1 MAVPFSLPGRRTSHQ
16 SLRCIRSIRGAAIST
31 LCGGCPSPCNESE
44 NDVMSESLP
53 PVINQPSPASAQ
65 TIPGQIPAVQTLGL
79 TRTYGTMMALN
90 ALDLTVQQGDLF
102 GFIGS
107 NGAGKTTTLRI
118 LATFLAPTA
127 GQALVLGHDVGRD
140 ADAVRHVIGYMP
152 DFFGVYKDMEVTE
165 YLDFFGACY
174 KIPTAQREKTVN
186 DVLELVGLS
195 EKKGALI
202 GALSR
207 GMQQRLGLARVLIH
221 DPQLLLLDEPASGLD
236 PRARI
241 EMMAILQELQRLGK
255 TIIISSHILSE
266 LQTLC
271 NRVAIIEKGKLIYS
285 GPVQGV
291 RDQMAQGRVVWVRVS
306 SDQPHAIQLL
316 KTRPEVSEVSTVDG
330 EIKIT
335 LSNHDIDHS
344 IIADVLV
351 RGGARLIELRE
362 DEIGLEEV
370 FMRVTRGE
378 TQ

>member
-1 MAVPFSLPGRRTSHQ
+1 M
-16 SLRCIRSIRGAAIST
+16 ST
-31 LCGGCPSPCNESE
+31 PA
-44 NDVMSESLP
+44 P
-53 PVINQPSPASAQ
+53 PQA
-65 TIPGQIPAVQTLGL
+65 AVQTIGL
-79 TRTYGTMMALN
+79 TRTYGQMVALN
-90 ALDLTVQQGDLF
+90 SLDLTVYKGDLF

-118 LATFLAPTA
+118 LATFLTPTA
-127 GQALVLGHDVGRD
+127 GQAIVLGHDVVRE

-221 DPQLLLLDEPASGLD
+221 DPQVLLLDEPASGLD

-241 EMMAILQELQRLGK
+241 EMMAILQELQRMGK

-271 NRVAIIEKGKLIYS
+271 NRVAIIERGKLIYS

-291 RDQMAQGRVVWVRVS
+291 RDQMATGRIVWVRVK
-306 SDQPHAIQLL
+306 SDPEKAIEIL
-316 KTRPEVSEVSTVDG
+316 KARAEVTEAVTERWADQSDACRSRDG
-330 EIKIT
+330 PQ
-335 LSNHDIDHS
+335 H
-344 IIADVLV
+344 
-351 RGGARLIELRE
+351 RGRGACAGRGARARGARRRVGAGRSVPEGDARRDAVRSLIR
-362 DEIGLEEV
+362 
-370 FMRVTRGE
+370 
-378 TQ
+378 

>member
-1 MAVPFSLPGRRTSHQ
+1 MT
-16 SLRCIRSIRGAAIST
+16 T
-31 LCGGCPSPCNESE
+31 PSAP
-44 NDVMSESLP
+44 
-53 PVINQPSPASAQ
+53 
-65 TIPGQIPAVQTLGL
+65 PAVQTFDLS
-79 TRTYGTMMALN
+79 RTYGSMTALSGLN
-90 ALDLTVQQGDLF
+90 LTVNRGDLF

-118 LATFLAPTA
+118 LATFLTPSGGRAE
-127 GQALVLGHDVGRD
+127 VLGKDVVKD
-140 ADAVRHVIGYMP
+140 ADAVRHMIGYMP

-174 KIPTAQREKTVN
+174 RIPSGRREKTVA

-241 EMMAILQELQRLGK
+241 EMMAILQELQRMGK
-255 TIIISSHILSE
+255 SIIISSHILSE
-266 LQTLC
+266 LQSLC
-271 NRVAIIEKGKLIYS
+271 NRVAIIERGKLIYS

-291 RDQMAQGRVVWVRVS
+291 RDQMASGRTFWVSVASNLASAGELLRAHPEISAVDEEEGRLKVVLKDHE
-306 SDQPHAIQLL
+306 SDP
-316 KTRPEVSEVSTVDG
+316 
-330 EIKIT
+330 
-335 LSNHDIDHS
+335 S
-344 IIADVLV
+344 IVADVLV
-351 RGGARLIELRE
+351 KGGARLTGLRE
-362 DEIGLEEV
+362 EELGLEEV
-370 FMRVTRGE
+370 FLRVTRGE

>member
-1 MAVPFSLPGRRTSHQ
+1 
-16 SLRCIRSIRGAAIST
+16 
-31 LCGGCPSPCNESE
+31 
-44 NDVMSESLP
+44 MSAP
-53 PVINQPSPASAQ
+53 PL
-65 TIPGQIPAVQTLGL
+65 PAVQTLGL
-79 TRTYGTMMALN
+79 TRMYGSMVALS
-90 ALDLTVQQGDLF
+90 ALDLTVNQGDLF

-118 LATFLAPTA
+118 LATFLTPTA
-127 GQALVLGHDVGRD
+127 GQALVLGHDVVRD

-221 DPQLLLLDEPASGLD
+221 DPKVLLLDEPASGLD

-241 EMMAILQELQRLGK
+241 EMMAILQELQRMGK

-271 NRVAIIEKGKLIYS
+271 NRVAIIEKGKLIYA

-291 RDQMAQGRVVWVRVS
+291 RDQASSGRVVWVKVS
-306 SDQPHAIQLL
+306 SDQSRAIELL
-316 KTRPEVSEVSTVDG
+316 KTRSEVSAADSEDG
-330 EIKIT
+330 RIKVT
-335 LSNHDIDHS
+335 LVNHDIDHS
-344 IIADVLV
+344 LIAETLV
-351 RGGARLIELRE
+351 TGGAKLTELRE
-362 DEIGLEEV
+362 DELGLEEV
-370 FMRVTRGE
+370 FLRVTRGE

>member
-1 MAVPFSLPGRRTSHQ
+1 
-16 SLRCIRSIRGAAIST
+16 
-31 LCGGCPSPCNESE
+31 
-44 NDVMSESLP
+44 MSDQQP
-53 PVINQPSPASAQ
+53 PL
-65 TIPGQIPAVQTLGL
+65 PAVQTSGL
-79 TRTYGTMMALN
+79 TRMYGNIAALYG
-90 ALDLTVQQGDLF
+90 LDLIVNQGDLF

-118 LATFLAPTA
+118 LATFLAPSA
-127 GQALVLGHDVGRD
+127 GSARVLGYDVVRN
-140 ADAVRHVIGYMP
+140 ADQVRHVIGYMP

-195 EKKGALI
+195 EKKGSLI

-291 RDQMAQGRVVWVRVS
+291 RDQMSQGRVIWVRVS
-306 SDQPHAIQLL
+306 SDQSKAIELL
-316 KTRPEVSEVSTVDG
+316 KVRPEITEVSTVDG
-330 EIKIT
+330 EIKII
-335 LSNHDIDHS
+335 LANHEIDHS
-344 IIADVLV
+344 IVADVLV
-351 RGGARLIELRE
+351 HGGAKLTELRE

>member
-1 MAVPFSLPGRRTSHQ
+1 MYGSL
-16 SLRCIRSIRGAAIST
+16 AALS
-31 LCGGCPSPCNESE
+31 
-44 NDVMSESLP
+44 D
-53 PVINQPSPASAQ
+53 
-65 TIPGQIPAVQTLGL
+65 
-79 TRTYGTMMALN
+79 LN
-90 ALDLTVQQGDLF
+90 LTVNRGDLF

-118 LATFLAPTA
+118 LSTFLTPSA
-127 GQALVLGHDVGRD
+127 GSAHVLGHDVVRE

-174 KIPTAQREKTVN
+174 KIPSAQREKTVK
-186 DVLELVGLS
+186 DVLELVGLT
-195 EKKGALI
+195 EKQGALI

-271 NRVAIIEKGKLIYS
+271 NRVGIIEKGKLIYS

-291 RDQMAQGRVVWVRVS
+291 RDQMSQGRVIWVRVS
-306 SDQPHAIQLL
+306 TDQSQAVELL
-316 KTRPEVSEVSTVDG
+316 RTRPEIAEVSTIDG

-335 LSNHDIDHS
+335 LAGEDTDHS
-344 IIADVLV
+344 VVADVLV
-351 RGGARLIELRE
+351 RGGARLLELRE

>member
-1 MAVPFSLPGRRTSHQ
+1 MDA
-16 SLRCIRSIRGAAIST
+16 
-31 LCGGCPSPCNESE
+31 
-44 NDVMSESLP
+44 P
-53 PVINQPSPASAQ
+53 P
-65 TIPGQIPAVQTLGL
+65 IPAVQTLGL
-79 TRTYGTMMALN
+79 TRMYGSMAALSDLN
-90 ALDLTVQQGDLF
+90 LTVNKGDLF

-118 LATFLAPTA
+118 LATFLAPSAGTA
-127 GQALVLGHDVGRD
+127 VILGHDVVKH

-221 DPQLLLLDEPASGLD
+221 DPKVLLLDEPASGLD

-241 EMMAILQELQRLGK
+241 EMMAILEELQRLGK

-266 LQTLC
+266 LQNLC
-271 NRVAIIEKGKLIYS
+271 NRVAIIERGRLIYS

-291 RDQMAQGRVVWVRVS
+291 RDQMSAGLIYWVTVN
-306 SDQPHAIQLL
+306 SDQYHALEIL
-316 KTRPEVSEVSTVDG
+316 KTRPEVTEATGIDGQVKVTLKDQEVDPG
-330 EIKIT
+330 F
-335 LSNHDIDHS
+335 
-344 IIADVLV
+344 IAEVLV
-351 RGGARLIELRE
+351 QGGLRLTGLWE
-362 DEIGLEEV
+362 DELGLEEV
-370 FMRVTRGE
+370 FLRVTRGE

>member
-1 MAVPFSLPGRRTSHQ
+1 MSNEIVPP
-16 SLRCIRSIRGAAIST
+16 
-31 LCGGCPSPCNESE
+31 
-44 NDVMSESLP
+44 
-53 PVINQPSPASAQ
+53 
-65 TIPGQIPAVQTLGL
+65 IPAVQTIGL
-79 TRTYGTMMALN
+79 TRTFGAMTALA
-90 ALDLTVQQGDLF
+90 ALDLTILRGDLF

-118 LATFLAPTA
+118 LATFLTPSAGTA
-127 GQALVLGHDVGRD
+127 RVLGHDVVRE

-221 DPQLLLLDEPASGLD
+221 DPQVLLLDEPASGLD

-241 EMMAILQELQRLGK
+241 EMMAILQELQKMGK

-271 NRVAIIEKGKLIYS
+271 NRVAIIEKGRLIYS

-291 RDQMAQGRVVWVRVS
+291 RDQMSTGRIVWVRVT
-306 SDQPHAIQLL
+306 SDQTRAIELL
-316 KTRPEVSEVSTVDG
+316 KQRSEITEAVALDG
-330 EIKIT
+330 QIKIT
-335 LSNHDIDHS
+335 LLDHETDQS
-344 IIADVLV
+344 IVADALV
-351 RGGARLIELRE
+351 HGGAKLVELRE
-362 DEIGLEEV
+362 DELGLEEV
-370 FMRVTRGE
+370 FLRVTRGE

>member
-1 MAVPFSLPGRRTSHQ
+1 M
-16 SLRCIRSIRGAAIST
+16 ST
-31 LCGGCPSPCNESE
+31 P
-44 NDVMSESLP
+44 
-53 PVINQPSPASAQ
+53 PASE
-65 TIPGQIPAVQTLGL
+65 PKPAVQTSGL
-79 TRTYGTMMALN
+79 TRLYGSMVALSN
-90 ALDLTVQQGDLF
+90 LDLTVNQGDLF

-118 LATFLAPTA
+118 LATFLAPSGGSA
-127 GQALVLGHDVGRD
+127 SVLGHDVVRE
-140 ADAVRHVIGYMP
+140 ADAVRHIIGYMP

-174 KIPTAQREKTVN
+174 KIPSSKREQTVS

-195 EKKGALI
+195 EKRGALI

-221 DPQLLLLDEPASGLD
+221 DPKVLLLDEPASGLD

-241 EMMAILQELQRLGK
+241 EVMAILQELQRMGK

-266 LQTLC
+266 LQNLC

-291 RDQMAQGRVVWVRVS
+291 RDQLATGRVMWVRV
-306 SDQPHAIQLL
+306 DGAPEAAVELL
-316 KTRPEVSEVSTVDG
+316 KANREVSEVEALDGRIKVTLADHESDHATVA
-330 EIKIT
+330 ET
-335 LSNHDIDHS
+335 L
-344 IIADVLV
+344 VK
-351 RGGARLIELRE
+351 GGARLIELRE
-362 DEIGLEEV
+362 DELGLEEV
-370 FMRVTRGE
+370 FLRVTRGE

>member
-1 MAVPFSLPGRRTSHQ
+1 MAIET
-16 SLRCIRSIRGAAIST
+16 
-31 LCGGCPSPCNESE
+31 
-44 NDVMSESLP
+44 P
-53 PVINQPSPASAQ
+53 PTA
-65 TIPGQIPAVQTLGL
+65 PAVQTTEL
-79 TRTYGTMMALN
+79 TRMYGSMVALSN
-90 ALDLTVQQGDLF
+90 LNLTVNRGDLF

-118 LATFLAPTA
+118 LATFLAPSSGKA
-127 GQALVLGHDVGRD
+127 EVLGHDVVKD
-140 ADAVRHVIGYMP
+140 ADAVRHTIGYMP

-174 KIPTAQREKTVN
+174 KIPSAQREKTVN
-186 DVLELVGLS
+186 DVLELVGLT
-195 EKKGALI
+195 EKRGALI

-291 RDQMAQGRVVWVRVS
+291 RDQM
-306 SDQPHAIQLL
+306 
-316 KTRPEVSEVSTVDG
+316 
-330 EIKIT
+330 
-335 LSNHDIDHS
+335 SNGQVYW
-344 IIADVLV
+344 VLV
-351 RGGARLIELRE
+351 NGDTGKAMEILKARKEVQQVEPSDGQIKVTFGNDVDPGFLAEALVQGGVRIKGLWE
-362 DEIGLEEV
+362 DELGLEEV
-370 FMRVTRGE
+370 FLRVTRGE

>member
-1 MAVPFSLPGRRTSHQ
+1 MEAPPLP
-16 SLRCIRSIRGAAIST
+16 
-31 LCGGCPSPCNESE
+31 
-44 NDVMSESLP
+44 V
-53 PVINQPSPASAQ
+53 
-65 TIPGQIPAVQTLGL
+65 PAVEITGL
-79 TRTYGTMMALN
+79 TRAYGSMLALN
-90 ALDLTVQQGDLF
+90 SLNLTINKGDLF

-118 LATFLAPTA
+118 LATFLAPSSGTA
-127 GQALVLGHDVGRD
+127 KVMGHDVVKE

-174 KIPTAQREKTVN
+174 KIPTAQREKTVS

-195 EKKGALI
+195 EKKGSII

-221 DPQLLLLDEPASGLD
+221 DPKVLLLDEPASGLD

-241 EMMAILQELQRLGK
+241 EMMAILEELRRLGK

-291 RDQMAQGRVVWVRVS
+291 KDQMSAGLIYWVTVRE
-306 SDQPHAIQLL
+306 DNTKAIELL
-316 KTRPEVSEVSTVDG
+316 RTRPEISDVVAVDG
-330 EIKIT
+330 QVKIT
-335 LSNHDIDHS
+335 FTSHTIDPTFLPEL
-344 IIADVLV
+344 LV
-351 RGGARLIELRE
+351 QNGIKFTGLWE
-362 DEIGLEEV
+362 DELGLEEV
-370 FMRVTRGE
+370 FLRVTRGD

>member
-1 MAVPFSLPGRRTSHQ
+1 
-16 SLRCIRSIRGAAIST
+16 
-31 LCGGCPSPCNESE
+31 
-44 NDVMSESLP
+44 MSDTNLP
-53 PVINQPSPASAQ
+53 PQA
-65 TIPGQIPAVQTLGL
+65 AVQTHGLGRMYGSLAAL
-79 TRTYGTMMALN
+79 TN
-90 ALDLTVQQGDLF
+90 LDLTVHKGDLF

-118 LATFLAPTA
+118 LATFLTPTSGRA
-127 GQALVLGHDVGRD
+127 VILGHDVVRD

-174 KIPTAQREKTVN
+174 KIPTAKREQTVK

-195 EKKGALI
+195 EKRGALI

-207 GMQQRLGLARVLIH
+207 GMQQRIGLARVLIH
-221 DPQLLLLDEPASGLD
+221 DPQVLLLDEPASGLD

-241 EMMAILQELQRLGK
+241 EMMAILQELQRMGK

-271 NRVAIIEKGKLIYS
+271 NRVAIIEKGRLIYS

-291 RDQMAQGRVVWVRVS
+291 REQMSTGKVMWVRVAGDS
-306 SDQPHAIQLL
+306 QQAVELL
-316 KTRPEVSEVSTVDG
+316 KTRPEVAEVEPVDG
-330 EIKIT
+330 ELKVT
-335 LSNHDIDHS
+335 FTSHDVDHS
-344 IIADVLV
+344 IVADVLV
-351 RGGARLIELRE
+351 HGGARLLELRE

-370 FMRVTRGE
+370 FLRVTRGE

>member
-1 MAVPFSLPGRRTSHQ
+1 M
-16 SLRCIRSIRGAAIST
+16 
-31 LCGGCPSPCNESE
+31 NE
-44 NDVMSESLP
+44 P
-53 PVINQPSPASAQ
+53 P
-65 TIPGQIPAVQTLGL
+65 IPAVQTFGL
-79 TRTYGTMMALN
+79 TRMYGSIA
-90 ALDLTVQQGDLF
+90 AVSQLDLTVNKGDLF

-118 LATFLAPTA
+118 LATFLAPSAGTA
-127 GQALVLGHDVGRD
+127 KILGRD
-140 ADAVRHVIGYMP
+140 VVLEADAVRHVIGYMP

-186 DVLELVGLS
+186 DVLELVGLT

-271 NRVAIIEKGKLIYS
+271 NRVAIIEKGRLIYS

-291 RDQMAQGRVVWVRVS
+291 RDQVSQARVMWVRVS
-306 SDQPHAIQLL
+306 SDQALAIDLL
-316 KTRPEVSEVSTVDG
+316 KARKEIADVTVTDG
-330 EIKIT
+330 EIKVT
-335 LSNHDIDHS
+335 LAGPDIEHS
-344 IIADVLV
+344 VVADILV
-351 RGGARLIELRE
+351 QGGAKLIELRE

>member
-1 MAVPFSLPGRRTSHQ
+1 M
-16 SLRCIRSIRGAAIST
+16 ST
-31 LCGGCPSPCNESE
+31 A
-44 NDVMSESLP
+44 P
-53 PVINQPSPASAQ
+53 PL
-65 TIPGQIPAVQTLGL
+65 PAVQALGL
-79 TRTYGTMMALN
+79 TRTYGSMIALN
-90 ALDLTVQQGDLF
+90 TLDLTVNQGDLF

-118 LATFLAPTA
+118 LATFLAPSA
-127 GQALVLGHDVGRD
+127 GQALVLGHDVVRD

-221 DPQLLLLDEPASGLD
+221 DPKVLLLDEPASGLD

-241 EMMAILQELQRLGK
+241 EMMAILQELQRMGK

-271 NRVAIIEKGKLIYS
+271 NRVAIIEKGKLIYA

-291 RDQMAQGRVVWVRVS
+291 RDHASSGRVIWVKVS
-306 SDQPHAIQLL
+306 SDQVRAIELL
-316 KTRPEVSEVSTVDG
+316 KARPEVSAAEAEDG
-330 EIKIT
+330 HIKIT
-335 LSNHDIDHS
+335 LVNHDIDHS
-344 IIADVLV
+344 LIAETLV
-351 RGGARLIELRE
+351 HGGARLIELRE
-362 DEIGLEEV
+362 DELGLEEV
-370 FMRVTRGE
+370 FLRVTRGE

>member
-1 MAVPFSLPGRRTSHQ
+1 MDA
-16 SLRCIRSIRGAAIST
+16 
-31 LCGGCPSPCNESE
+31 
-44 NDVMSESLP
+44 P
-53 PVINQPSPASAQ
+53 P
-65 TIPGQIPAVQTLGL
+65 IPAVATIGL
-79 TRTYGTMMALN
+79 TRLYGNITALN
-90 ALDLTVQQGDLF
+90 SLDLTINQGDLF

-118 LATFLAPTA
+118 LATFLAPSSGTA
-127 GQALVLGHDVGRD
+127 KILGYDVVRE
-140 ADAVRHVIGYMP
+140 ADAVRHIIGYMP

-174 KIPTAQREKTVN
+174 KIPTAQREKTVA
-186 DVLELVGLS
+186 DVLELVGLT
-195 EKKGALI
+195 EKRGAII

-221 DPQLLLLDEPASGLD
+221 DPKLLLLDEPASGLD

-291 RDQMAQGRVVWVRVS
+291 RDQMSTGLVYWVLPEGDPAAAIAVLKALPTVADVV
-306 SDQPHAIQLL
+306 P
-316 KTRPEVSEVSTVDG
+316 VDG
-330 EIKIT
+330 QVKVT
-335 LSNHDIDHS
+335 FANHDVAPTIL
-344 IIADVLV
+344 AETLV
-351 RGGARLIELRE
+351 RGGIKFTGLWE
-362 DEIGLEEV
+362 DELGLEEV
-370 FMRVTRGE
+370 FLRVTRGE

>member
-1 MAVPFSLPGRRTSHQ
+1 MEAT
-16 SLRCIRSIRGAAIST
+16 
-31 LCGGCPSPCNESE
+31 
-44 NDVMSESLP
+44 
-53 PVINQPSPASAQ
+53 
-65 TIPGQIPAVQTLGL
+65 PAVQTFNL
-79 TRTYGTMMALN
+79 TRLYGDTVALN
-90 ALDLTVQQGDLF
+90 NLNLTVNRGDLF

-118 LATFLAPTA
+118 LATFLAPSGGTA
-127 GQALVLGHDVGRD
+127 QVAGHDVVKD

-174 KIPTAQREKTVN
+174 KIPSTQRDKVVS
-186 DVLELVGLS
+186 DVLELVGLT

-221 DPQLLLLDEPASGLD
+221 DPQVLLLDEPASGLD

-241 EMMAILQELQRLGK
+241 EVMAILQELQRLGK

-266 LQTLC
+266 LETLC
-271 NRVAIIEKGKLIYS
+271 NRVAIIEKGKLIYT

-291 RDQMAQGRVVWVRVS
+291 RDQMSSGRVVWVKVAG
-306 SDQPHAIQLL
+306 DAEQAVQLL
-316 KTRPEVSEVSTVDG
+316 KARPEISEVVPTDG
-330 EIKIT
+330 QLKVT
-335 LSNHDIDHS
+335 LATADADHS
-344 IIADVLV
+344 IVAETLV
-351 RGGARLIELRE
+351 KGGARLIGLRE

-370 FMRVTRGE
+370 FLRVTRGE

>member
-1 MAVPFSLPGRRTSHQ
+1 MAD
-16 SLRCIRSIRGAAIST
+16 
-31 LCGGCPSPCNESE
+31 PSPGSGF
-44 NDVMSESLP
+44 SR
-53 PVINQPSPASAQ
+53 
-65 TIPGQIPAVQTLGL
+65 PAVEITNLR
-79 TRTYGTMMALN
+79 RTYGSMVAVEGLS
-90 ALDLTVQQGDLF
+90 LTVEKADLF

-118 LATFLAPTA
+118 LATFLTPTGGTA
-127 GQALVLGHDVGRD
+127 NIFGHDVVRD
-140 ADAVRHVIGYMP
+140 AAEVRHLIGYMP

-174 KIPTAQREKTVN
+174 KIPAAKREKTVV

-195 EKKGALI
+195 EKRGSLI

-266 LQTLC
+266 LETLC
-271 NRVAIIEKGKLIYS
+271 NRCAIIERGRLIYQ

-291 RDQMAQGRVVWVRVS
+291 AGHASGGRTFRIRVAS
-306 SDQPHAIQLL
+306 SLDSAVEHLRTLPEI
-316 KTRPEVSEVSTVDG
+316 TEVSAEDG
-330 EIKIT
+330 
-335 LSNHDIDHS
+335 
-344 IIADVLV
+344 IIHAVVAGNDADPSALTQSLVL
-351 RGGARLIELRE
+351 GGHRLLEFRE
-362 DEIGLEEV
+362 EEIGLEEV
-370 FMRVTRGE
+370 FMRVTRGD

>member
-1 MAVPFSLPGRRTSHQ
+1 MA
-16 SLRCIRSIRGAAIST
+16 IEI
-31 LCGGCPSPCNESE
+31 
-44 NDVMSESLP
+44 P
-53 PVINQPSPASAQ
+53 PNA
-65 TIPGQIPAVQTLGL
+65 PAVNTTNL
-79 TRTYGTMMALN
+79 TRVYGNMVALN
-90 ALDLTVQQGDLF
+90 ALNLTVNRGDLF

-118 LATFLAPTA
+118 LATFLAPSGGKA
-127 GQALVLGHDVGRD
+127 EVLGYDVVRE
-140 ADAVRHVIGYMP
+140 ADQVRHIIGYMP

-174 KIPTAQREKTVN
+174 KIPSVQREKTVN

-195 EKKGALI
+195 EKKGSLI

-241 EMMAILQELQRLGK
+241 EMMAILQELQRMGK

-291 RDQMAQGRVVWVRVS
+291 RNQMAAGQIYWVKVAET
-306 SDQPHAIQLL
+306 PEKAIELL
-316 KTRPEVSEVSTVDG
+316 KPRTEITEVEQVDG
-330 EIKIT
+330 QIKVT
-335 LSNHDIDHS
+335 LASHDTDPS
-344 IIADVLV
+344 FLADTLV
-351 RGGARLIELRE
+351 RGGMRLTGLWEEEL
-362 DEIGLEEV
+362 GLEEV
-370 FMRVTRGE
+370 FMHVTRGE

>member
-1 MAVPFSLPGRRTSHQ
+1 MDA
-16 SLRCIRSIRGAAIST
+16 
-31 LCGGCPSPCNESE
+31 
-44 NDVMSESLP
+44 P
-53 PVINQPSPASAQ
+53 P
-65 TIPGQIPAVQTLGL
+65 IPAVQTFGL
-79 TRTYGTMMALN
+79 TRLYGTMTALSG
-90 ALDLTVQQGDLF
+90 LDLTVNRGDLF

-127 GQALVLGHDVGRD
+127 GRAMVLGHDVVKD

-165 YLDFFGACY
+165 YLDFFGPCY
-174 KIPTAQREKTVN
+174 RIPAVQREKTVN

-241 EMMAILQELQRLGK
+241 EMMEILRELQRLGK

-266 LQTLC
+266 LETIC
-271 NRVAIIEKGKLIYS
+271 NRVCIIEKGKLIYS

-291 RDQMAQGRVVWVRVS
+291 RDQMSSGRVIWVRVA
-306 SDQPHAIQLL
+306 SDPNQAIEIL
-316 KTRPEVSEVSTVDG
+316 KTRPEVAEVTPLDHK
-330 EIKIT
+330 IKVT
-335 LSNHDIDHS
+335 LTGHDVDHS
-344 IIADVLV
+344 VIADALV
-351 RGGARLIELRE
+351 RGGAKLTELRE

-370 FMRVTRGE
+370 FLRVTRGD

>member
-1 MAVPFSLPGRRTSHQ
+1 M
-16 SLRCIRSIRGAAIST
+16 ST
-31 LCGGCPSPCNESE
+31 AQ
-44 NDVMSESLP
+44 P
-53 PVINQPSPASAQ
+53 PLNSNV
-65 TIPGQIPAVQTLGL
+65 PAVQTFALS
-79 TRTYGTMMALN
+79 RVYGATIALN
-90 ALDLTVQQGDLF
+90 ALNLTVNRGDLF

-118 LATFLAPTA
+118 LATFLAPSGGA
-127 GQALVLGHDVGRD
+127 AQVLGHDVVGD

-174 KIPTAQREKTVN
+174 KIPSAQREKTVS

-221 DPQLLLLDEPASGLD
+221 DPALLLLDEPASGLD

-241 EMMAILQELQRLGK
+241 EMMAILQELQRMGK

-291 RDQMAQGRVVWVRVS
+291 RDQLSTGRVVWVTVS
-306 SDQPHAIQLL
+306 SDPAQAVQLL
-316 KTRPEVSEVSTVDG
+316 KGRAEITEAIALDG
-330 EIKIT
+330 QI
-335 LSNHDIDHS
+335 
-344 IIADVLV
+344 
-351 RGGARLIELRE
+351 
-362 DEIGLEEV
+362 
-370 FMRVTRGE
+370 RVTRTNHRTDLSIVAE
-378 TQ
+378 THVRC

>member
-1 MAVPFSLPGRRTSHQ
+1 MYGSL
-16 SLRCIRSIRGAAIST
+16 AALS
-31 LCGGCPSPCNESE
+31 G
-44 NDVMSESLP
+44 
-53 PVINQPSPASAQ
+53 
-65 TIPGQIPAVQTLGL
+65 
-79 TRTYGTMMALN
+79 
-90 ALDLTVQQGDLF
+90 LDLTVNKGDLF

-127 GQALVLGHDVGRD
+127 GRATILGHDVVKD

-174 KIPTAQREKTVN
+174 RIPAAQRERTVN

-241 EMMAILQELQRLGK
+241 EMMEILRELQRLGK

-266 LQTLC
+266 LESIC
-271 NRVAIIEKGKLIYS
+271 NRVCIIEKGKLIYA

-291 RDQMAQGRVVWVRVS
+291 RDQMSSGRVIWVRVS
-306 SDQPHAIQLL
+306 SETEHAVSLL
-316 KTRPEVSEVSTVDG
+316 KACPQVAEVDSRDHKLKV
-330 EIKIT
+330 T
-335 LSNHDIDHS
+335 LTDHDVDHS
-344 IIADVLV
+344 IVADTLV
-351 RGGARLIELRE
+351 RGGAKLIELRE

-370 FMRVTRGE
+370 FLRVTRGE

>member
-1 MAVPFSLPGRRTSHQ
+1 MATEIPP
-16 SLRCIRSIRGAAIST
+16 
-31 LCGGCPSPCNESE
+31 E
-44 NDVMSESLP
+44 N
-53 PVINQPSPASAQ
+53 PV
-65 TIPGQIPAVQTLGL
+65 PAVQTTNL
-79 TRTYGTMMALN
+79 TRVYGSMTALN
-90 ALDLTVQQGDLF
+90 ALTLTVNRGDLF

-118 LATFLAPTA
+118 LATFLAPSA
-127 GQALVLGHDVGRD
+127 GKAEVLGHDVVHD
-140 ADAVRHVIGYMP
+140 ADRVRHIIGYMP

-174 KIPTAQREKTVN
+174 KIPSAQREKTVN

-241 EMMAILQELQRLGK
+241 EMMAILQELQRMNK

-291 RDQMAQGRVVWVRVS
+291 RDQMSAGVIYWVKVA
-306 SDQPHAIQLL
+306 SDTDQAIQML
-316 KTRPEVSEVSTVDG
+316 KSRPEVAEISRVDG
-330 EIKIT
+330 QMKVT
-335 LSNHDIDHS
+335 LANHDTDPS
-344 IIADVLV
+344 FLADTLI
-351 RGGARLIELRE
+351 RGGAKLTGLWE
-362 DEIGLEEV
+362 DELGLEEV

>member
-1 MAVPFSLPGRRTSHQ
+1 MLNNSA
-16 SLRCIRSIRGAAIST
+16 
-31 LCGGCPSPCNESE
+31 
-44 NDVMSESLP
+44 P
-53 PVINQPSPASAQ
+53 P
-65 TIPGQIPAVQTLGL
+65 IPAVQTFGL
-79 TRTYGTMMALN
+79 TRLYGNITALDR
-90 ALDLTVQQGDLF
+90 LDLTVNKGDLF

-118 LATFLAPTA
+118 LATFLAPSAGTA
-127 GQALVLGHDVGRD
+127 QILGRD
-140 ADAVRHVIGYMP
+140 LLREADAVRHVIGYMP

-186 DVLELVGLS
+186 DVLELVGLT

-271 NRVAIIEKGKLIYS
+271 NRVAIIEKGRLIYS
-285 GPVQGV
+285 GAVQGV
-291 RDQMAQGRVVWVRVS
+291 RDQVSQGQVVWVRVS
-306 SDQPHAIQLL
+306 TEQSQAIDLL
-316 KTRPEVSEVSTVDG
+316 KARKEVAEVAAADG
-330 EIKIT
+330 EIKVT
-335 LSNHDIDHS
+335 LAGPDIEHS
-344 IIADVLV
+344 IVADILV
-351 RGGARLIELRE
+351 HGGAKLIELRE
-362 DEIGLEEV
+362 DEVGLEEV

>member
-1 MAVPFSLPGRRTSHQ
+1 MNA
-16 SLRCIRSIRGAAIST
+16 
-31 LCGGCPSPCNESE
+31 
-44 NDVMSESLP
+44 P
-53 PVINQPSPASAQ
+53 P
-65 TIPGQIPAVQTLGL
+65 IPAVQTFGL
-79 TRTYGTMMALN
+79 TRMYGDLLAL
-90 ALDLTVQQGDLF
+90 AGLDLTVSKGDLF

-118 LATFLAPTA
+118 LATFLAPSA
-127 GQALVLGHDVGRD
+127 GAAQVLGHDVVRE

-291 RDQMAQGRVVWVRVS
+291 RDQVSQGRVVWARVK
-306 SDQPHAIQLL
+306 SDQLQALALL
-316 KTRPEVSEVSTVDG
+316 KARSEITDASAADG
-330 EIKIT
+330 QIKVT
-335 LSNHDIDHS
+335 LANYEIDH
-344 IIADVLV
+344 
-351 RGGARLIELRE
+351 
-362 DEIGLEEV
+362 
-370 FMRVTRGE
+370 
-378 TQ
+378 

>member
-1 MAVPFSLPGRRTSHQ
+1 MNAP
-16 SLRCIRSIRGAAIST
+16 
-31 LCGGCPSPCNESE
+31 PSA
-44 NDVMSESLP
+44 P
-53 PVINQPSPASAQ
+53 PL
-65 TIPGQIPAVQTLGL
+65 PAVQTIGL
-79 TRTYGTMMALN
+79 TRTYGAMTALS
-90 ALDLTVQQGDLF
+90 ALDLTVNKGDLF

-118 LATFLAPTA
+118 LATFLAPSA
-127 GQALVLGHDVGRD
+127 GQAKVLGHDVVRD

-186 DVLELVGLS
+186 DVLELVGLT

-221 DPQLLLLDEPASGLD
+221 DPAVLLLDEPASGLD

-271 NRVAIIEKGKLIYS
+271 NRVAIIEKGRLIYS

-291 RDQMAQGRVVWVRVS
+291 RDQMSSGLIVWVRV
-306 SDQPHAIQLL
+306 AAGNERAMELL
-316 KTRPEVSEVSTVDG
+316 KAHPEVAEVTPVDG
-330 EIKIT
+330 RIKV
-335 LSNHDIDHS
+335 LMVNHDTDHGFV
-344 IIADVLV
+344 ADTLV
-351 RGGARLIELRE
+351 HGGLKVTELQE
-362 DEIGLEEV
+362 DELGLEEV
-370 FMRVTRGE
+370 FLRVTRGE

>member
-1 MAVPFSLPGRRTSHQ
+1 M
-16 SLRCIRSIRGAAIST
+16 
-31 LCGGCPSPCNESE
+31 SE
-44 NDVMSESLP
+44 NPLKFVPQQGGPTPP
-53 PVINQPSPASAQ
+53 PV
-65 TIPGQIPAVQTLGL
+65 PAVQTFGL
-79 TRTYGTMMALN
+79 SRVYGQMTALSN
-90 ALDLTVQQGDLF
+90 LDLTVNRADLF

-118 LATFLAPTA
+118 LATFLTPSSGRAE
-127 GQALVLGHDVGRD
+127 VLGHDVVRE
-140 ADAVRHVIGYMP
+140 ADRVRHLIGYMP

-174 KIPTAQREKTVN
+174 KIPANVRDKTVA

-241 EMMAILQELQRLGK
+241 EMMAILQELQRMGK

-271 NRVAIIEKGKLIYS
+271 NRCAIIEKGRLIYS

-291 RDQMAQGRVVWVRVS
+291 RNETHAGRVFRVRVVGENTRAL
-306 SDQPHAIQLL
+306 DLL
-316 KTRPEVSEVSTVDG
+316 RARPEVVEADEEDG
-330 EIKIT
+330 RLRVVVREDQAET
-335 LSNHDIDHS
+335 GLL
-344 IIADVLV
+344 AETLV
-351 RGGARLIELRE
+351 RGGARVIEVRE
-362 DEIGLEEV
+362 EELGLEEV
-370 FMRVTRGE
+370 FLRVTKGE